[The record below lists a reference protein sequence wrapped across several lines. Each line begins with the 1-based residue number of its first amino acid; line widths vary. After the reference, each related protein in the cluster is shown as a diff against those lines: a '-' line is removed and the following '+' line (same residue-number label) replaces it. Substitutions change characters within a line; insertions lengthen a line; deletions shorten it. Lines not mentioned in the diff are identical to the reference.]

1 VTEPR
6 KLNELLL
13 KGAAGAL
20 TTNQTC
26 QDMACSKFFSFA
38 EVVQGRDANARITDD
53 GLLHAV
59 DVNMVMSGKDRNN
72 AGRDLRD
79 LSDDVFSSTKFVERK
94 MPGKGNGHTKL
105 VSFENAIEL
114 IMVLPGKVAK
124 ETRAKFASI
133 IRRYLAGD
141 HSLIVEIKANAES
154 DSPIAKLARGEA
166 PITEDPDSRRKRLKR
181 EDLELI
187 RMEEEIIEKR
197 ASTKRLQIQNVQSF
211 MDLMTDIRPDWK
223 QTDARFRLQ
232 TEDIIKNIMVTPVG
246 LALTDGKRDSASLSI
261 SQLVL
266 ELGGKPLKHAD
277 ACRAGALAAK
287 RYREVHDADPP
298 KHAQWVDGAE
308 RSVNSYTE
316 ADRGL
321 LTAVLT
327 DLDLVQARRI

>member
-1 VTEPR
+1 MEPQ
-6 KLNELLL
+6 KLNEPLL
-13 KGAAGAL
+13 KGVAGAL
-20 TTNQTC
+20 TANQTC
-26 QDMACSKFFSFA
+26 QDMACSKFISFA

-53 GLLHAV
+53 GLLYAV

-79 LSDDVFSSTKFVERK
+79 LPDDVFSSTKFVERK

-211 MDLMTDIRPDWK
+211 MGLMTDIRPDWK

-321 LTAVLT
+321 LTAVLA

>member
-1 VTEPR
+1 
-6 KLNELLL
+6 
-13 KGAAGAL
+13 
-20 TTNQTC
+20 
-26 QDMACSKFFSFA
+26 MACSKFFSFA
-38 EVVQGRDANARITDD
+38 EVVQGRDANARMTDD
-53 GLLHAV
+53 GLLYAV

-79 LSDDVFSSTKFVERK
+79 LPDDVFSSTKFVERK

-141 HSLIVEIKANAES
+141 HSLIVEIRANAES
-154 DSPIAKLARGEA
+154 ESPIARLARGEV
-166 PITEDPDSRRKRLKR
+166 PSTEDPDSRRKRLKR
-181 EDLELI
+181 EDLELLQLEQDI
-187 RMEEEIIEKR
+187 RRSEQATQAAKIR
-197 ASTKRLQIQNVQSF
+197 NVRDF
-211 MDLMTDIRPDWK
+211 MDLMTEIRPDWK

-232 TEDIIKNIMVTPVG
+232 TEDVIKNIMLTPER
-246 LALTDGKRDSASLSI
+246 LALTDGKRETTSLSI

-287 RYREVHDADPP
+287 RYREMHDSDPP

-308 RSVNSYTE
+308 RAVNSYTE

-321 LTAVLT
+321 LIAVLV
-327 DLDLVQARRI
+327 DLGLVQQERIGCAN

>member
-1 VTEPR
+1 MELR
-6 KLNELLL
+6 KLDEPLLE
-13 KGAAGAL
+13 GAVSAL
-20 TTNQTC
+20 TANQTC
-26 QDMACSKFFSFA
+26 QDMACSKFLSFH
-38 EVVQGRDANARITDD
+38 EIVKGRKSDVRITDD
-53 GLLHAV
+53 GLADVV
-59 DVNMVMSGKDRNN
+59 DTIMVVTGKDCNHANACFRGIKPSLFDNQKVVMRNQ
-72 AGRDLRD
+72 RRYVTLRD
-79 LSDDVFSSTKFVERK
+79 
-94 MPGKGNGHTKL
+94 
-105 VSFENAIEL
+105 AITL
-114 IMVLPGKVAK
+114 IMVLPGSIAK
-124 ETRAKFASI
+124 EIRSQFAAI
-133 IRRYLAGD
+133 IERY
-141 HSLIVEIKANAES
+141 IEIEHDATSGANTIHLKTDPA
-154 DSPIAKLARGEA
+154 
-166 PITEDPDSRRKRLKR
+166 EDPDSRRKRLKR

-187 RMEEEIIEKR
+187 RIEEEINEKR

-211 MDLMTDIRPDWK
+211 LDLMTDIRPDWK

-316 ADRGL
+316 ADRAL

-327 DLDLVQARRI
+327 DLDLVQAGRI

>member
-1 VTEPR
+1 MEPR
-6 KLNELLL
+6 KLDEPLLE
-13 KGAAGAL
+13 GSAGAL
-20 TTNQTC
+20 AADQTC

-53 GLLHAV
+53 GLLYAV

-79 LSDDVFSSTKFVERK
+79 LSEDVFSSTKFVERK

-141 HSLIVEIKANAES
+141 HTLIVEIKANAES
-154 DSPIAKLARGEA
+154 DSPIAKLARGEV

-246 LALTDGKRDSASLSI
+246 LALTDGKRDSTSLSI

-316 ADRGL
+316 ADRAL

-327 DLDLVQARRI
+327 DLDLVQAGRI